1 MSHVERALVPDPAP
15 PFDVAALETWLQGR
29 LPGFDG
35 LHGISR
41 FTGGQSNPTY
51 LLETSQ
57 RRYVVRLKPARRAQL
72 LPSAHAVER
81 EYRVQSALR
90 GTGVPVACVHCSCD
104 DEEVIGRTFYV
115 MDYVEGRIFWD
126 QSLPGMDAEERG
138 SIYRELLRVIA
149 ELHGV
154 DVEAVGLTDYS
165 KPGNYLLR
173 QIERWS
179 KQYQASET
187 QTIREMDRLI
197 EWLPRNIPAEE
208 QPDVRLV
215 HGDYRIDNVIFHPTE
230 PRILAV
236 IDWELSSLGHPLAD
250 LAYFLMSWHITPS
263 AMRGLA
269 GQDLAALGIPGE
281 AACIAAYERHV
292 GRRVTGN
299 WNFYLSYNL
308 FRLAAIIQGIV
319 KRAEIGTASNAQ
331 ARGYGGLVRP
341 LAQLGWSFAERV
353 H

>member
-1 MSHVERALVPDPAP
+1 MSRAEHALVPDPAP
-15 PFDVAALETWLQGR
+15 PFDAAALEAWLRGR
-29 LPGFDG
+29 LPSFDG
-35 LHGISR
+35 LRRILR

-51 LLETSQ
+51 LLESSQ
-57 RRYVVRLKPARRAQL
+57 RRYVVRLKPARQAQL

-81 EYRVQSALR
+81 EYRVQAALQ
-90 GTGVPVACVHCSCD
+90 GTGVPVARVHCSCE
-104 DEEVIGRTFYV
+104 DESVIGRTFYV

-126 QSLPGMDAEERG
+126 QSLPGMTREERR
-138 SIYRELLRVIA
+138 SIYGELVRVIA

-154 DVEAVGLTDYS
+154 DVGAVGLADYS
-165 KPGNYLLR
+165 KQGNYLQR

-179 KQYQASET
+179 KQYRASET
-187 QTIREMDRLI
+187 QTIQEMEGLI

-208 QPDVRLV
+208 QPEVRLV

-250 LAYFLMSWHITPS
+250 LAYFLMSWHIPPG

-269 GQDLAALGIPGE
+269 GQDLAALGIPDE
-281 AACIAAYERHV
+281 AACVAAYERHV
-292 GRRVTGN
+292 GRRVAGN
-299 WNFYLSYNL
+299 WSFYLSYNL

-319 KRAEIGTASNAQ
+319 KRAEIGTASNT
-331 ARGYGGLVRP
+331 RGREYGGLVRP

>member
-1 MSHVERALVPDPAP
+1 
-15 PFDVAALETWLQGR
+15 
-29 LPGFDG
+29 
-35 LHGISR
+35 
-41 FTGGQSNPTY
+41 
-51 LLETSQ
+51 
-57 RRYVVRLKPARRAQL
+57 
-72 LPSAHAVER
+72 
-81 EYRVQSALR
+81 
-90 GTGVPVACVHCSCD
+90 
-104 DEEVIGRTFYV
+104 VIGRTFYV

-126 QSLPGMDAEERG
+126 QSLPGMNPEERG
-138 SIYRELLRVIA
+138 SIYRELVRVIA

-154 DVEAVGLTDYS
+154 DVAAVGLTDYS
-165 KPGNYLLR
+165 KPGNYLQR

-179 KQYQASET
+179 KQYQASQT
-187 QTIREMDRLI
+187 QTIHEMDGLI

-208 QPDVRLV
+208 HPEVRLV

-230 PRILAV
+230 PRVLAV

-250 LAYFLMSWHITPS
+250 LAYFLMSWHIAPG

-269 GQDLAALGIPGE
+269 GQDLAALGIPHE
-281 AACIAAYERHV
+281 AACIEEYERHV

-319 KRAEIGTASNAQ
+319 KRAQIGTASNAQ
-331 ARGYGGLVRP
+331 AREYGGLVRP
-341 LAQLGWSFAERV
+341 LAQLGWSFAERA

>member
-1 MSHVERALVPDPAP
+1 V
-15 PFDVAALETWLQGR
+15 
-29 LPGFDG
+29 
-35 LHGISR
+35 
-41 FTGGQSNPTY
+41 
-51 LLETSQ
+51 
-57 RRYVVRLKPARRAQL
+57 
-72 LPSAHAVER
+72 
-81 EYRVQSALR
+81 
-90 GTGVPVACVHCSCD
+90 
-104 DEEVIGRTFYV
+104 
-115 MDYVEGRIFWD
+115 
-126 QSLPGMDAEERG
+126 
-138 SIYRELLRVIA
+138 RVIA

-154 DVEAVGLTDYS
+154 DVAAVGLTDYS
-165 KPGNYLLR
+165 KPGNYLQR

-187 QTIREMDRLI
+187 QRIHEMDGLI

-208 QPDVRLV
+208 QPAVRLV

-250 LAYFLMSWHITPS
+250 LAYFLMSWHIEPG

-269 GQDLAALGIPGE
+269 GQDLAALGIPDE
-281 AACIAAYERHV
+281 AACIGAYERHA

-319 KRAEIGTASNAQ
+319 KRAQIGTASNAQ
-331 ARGYGGLVRP
+331 AREYGGLVRP